1 MEASGSPAAS
11 TLELAAEA
19 PAEVELTL
27 AGDIETR
34 PHDGRE
40 RYRNDRFA
48 VLAEG
53 ISLV

>member
-19 PAEVELTL
+19 PAEVELTP

-40 RYRNDRFA
+40 RYRNDRLA

-53 ISLV
+53 TSLV